1 MPQMRLARYVR
12 SAHPFGAFLRTRT
25 LGEDARL
32 FTFTIAI
39 VAARNSAGKYP
50 LSHATF
56 TVLVLTISWRRERVF
71 LTMGERAVYP
81 LSLEN
86 AERGGE
92 AVKKGIHPEYVE
104 AIVTCACGETWRTRS
119 TKREI
124 HLEVCSA
131 CHPFFTGKQKYVDS
145 AGRVERF
152 QKKYGQRPA
161 GEAAG

>member
-1 MPQMRLARYVR
+1 VRLWRNV
-12 SAHPFGAFLRTRT
+12 AHALDQAGDSSGGVFGL
-25 LGEDARL
+25 
-32 FTFTIAI
+32 
-39 VAARNSAGKYP
+39 P
-50 LSHATF
+50 
-56 TVLVLTISWRRERVF
+56 
-71 LTMGERAVYP
+71 
-81 LSLEN
+81 SLLH
-86 AERGGE
+86 GE